1 MKSRSRLFNGFL
13 LLALAASLTACKTS
27 EERKR
32 AKEMSTLRIHVEAD
46 RGSTDSSS
54 AIAVHRSSPV
64 LLNILREAVLDESNV
79 SAARV
84 IDEPGGLYA
93 VEIQFDRRG
102 SWILERTTVSN
113 RGRHLAIF
121 SQFGNQ
127 ARWLAAPVM
136 QAKNSSGL
144 MRFTPD
150 ATREETDRF
159 VRGLNNLAR
168 KIERKENWPFK
179 GPLDK

>member
-1 MKSRSRLFNGFL
+1 MKSRLRVFNGFL
-13 LLALAASLTACKTS
+13 VLALVAVAAACKTS

-32 AKEMSTLRIHVEAD
+32 AKEVSSLRIHVESDQTAD
-46 RGSTDSSS
+46 RSS
-54 AIAVHRSSPV
+54 AISIHRAAPV
-64 LLNILREAVLDESNV
+64 LLNIRREAVLDESNV

-84 IDEPGGLYA
+84 VDEAGGLFA

-102 SWILERTTVSN
+102 SWILEHATVAN

-127 ARWLAAPVM
+127 ARWLAAPVIHS
-136 QAKNSSGL
+136 KNSNGL
-144 MRFTPD
+144 LRFTPD
-150 ATREETDRF
+150 ATREEADRF
-159 VRGLNNLAR
+159 ARGLNNLAR
-168 KIERKENWPFK
+168 KIERRENWPFK

>member
-13 LLALAASLTACKTS
+13 CLALAAAVAGCKTS

-32 AKEMSTLRIHVEAD
+32 AKEMSTLRVHVESD

-54 AIAVHRSSPV
+54 AISVHRSSPV
-64 LLNILREAVLDESNV
+64 LLNISREAVLDEGNV

-84 IDEPGGLYA
+84 VDEAGGLFA

-102 SWILERTTVSN
+102 SWILEHATVAN
-113 RGRHLAIF
+113 KGRHLAIF

-136 QAKNSSGL
+136 HAKNSSGL

-150 ATREETDRF
+150 ATREEAERF
-159 VRGLNNLAR
+159 ARGLNNLAR

>member
-1 MKSRSRLFNGFL
+1 MKSRSRLFNGIL
-13 LLALAASLTACKTS
+13 VLALLASAAGCKTG

-32 AKEMSTLRIHVEAD
+32 AKEMSTVRVHVESD

-54 AIAVHRSSPV
+54 AISIHRSSPI
-64 LLNILREAVLDESNV
+64 LLNVAREAILDESNV
-79 SAARV
+79 AAARIV
-84 IDEPGGLYA
+84 DEPGGLFA

-102 SWILERTTVSN
+102 SWVLEHATVSN
-113 RGRHLAIF
+113 KGRHLAIF

-127 ARWLAAPVM
+127 ARWLAAPLIH
-136 QAKNSSGL
+136 AKNSSGM

-150 ATREETDRF
+150 ATRVEAERF
-159 VRGLNNLAR
+159 ARGLNNLAR
-168 KIERKENWPFK
+168 KIERRENWPFK